1 MRGLSL
7 LFFLLISLAL
17 LLPAPAAAD
26 LLITPKRLVL
36 DSQSRDGIFR
46 LVNTSD
52 RAQSY
57 ELVWQQLR
65 MNEMGTLDDMGE
77 NAAGAASRLLLLAPT
92 RVTLQPGERQTV
104 RLTPRLPEGLPEGE
118 YMSHL
123 LFRPVTP
130 PPPPSSVTG
139 QGAEMQLAVRVGF
152 SIPVFL
158 RHGNLSAQA
167 AIRPIGIDANGVTV
181 EMRREG
187 TASIFGNLSMFWG
200 QPGRDGLQVG
210 RLDSVAIYAN
220 LTQRTVTVPF
230 DPASGV
236 TVGAGLL
243 MVRYTDPDSNA
254 VLAESTVR
262 LE

>member
-1 MRGLSL
+1 MRGLS
-7 LFFLLISLAL
+7 FLLLALLAPAL
-17 LLPAPAAAD
+17 LLPVPAAAE

-36 DSQSRDGIFR
+36 DAQSRDGSFR

-57 ELVWQQLR
+57 ELIWQQLR
-65 MNEMGTLDDMGE
+65 MNETGGLDDQGE
-77 NAAGAASRLLLLAPT
+77 NAAGAASRLITLAPT

-104 RLTPRLPEGLPEGE
+104 RLIPRLPEGLPEGE

-130 PPPPSSVTG
+130 PPPGSASG
-139 QGAEMQLAVRVGF
+139 QGAAMQLAVRVGF

-158 RHGNLSAQA
+158 RHGNLAASAA
-167 AIRPIGIDANGVTV
+167 VRPIDIDPAGVTV
-181 EMRREG
+181 EMLREG
-187 TASIFGNLSMFWG
+187 SASVFGNLSLFWG
-200 QPGRDGLQVG
+200 QPGRDGVQVG
-210 RLDSVAIYAN
+210 RLDGVAVYAN
-220 LTQRTVTVPF
+220 LTRRTVTVPF
-230 DPASGV
+230 DPDSGV
-236 TVGAGLL
+236 KVGAGLL
-243 MVRYTDPDSNA
+243 MVRYVDPASNA

>member
-1 MRGLSL
+1 MRG
-7 LFFLLISLAL
+7 LFFLLFAFLVPAL
-17 LLPAPAAAD
+17 LGAPPAAAD

-77 NAAGAASRLLLLAPT
+77 NAAGAASRLIVLAPT

-104 RLTPRLPEGLPEGE
+104 RLIPRLPEGLPEGE

-130 PPPPSSVTG
+130 PPPGAATG
-139 QGAEMQLAVRVGF
+139 QGAAMQLAVRVGF
-152 SIPVFL
+152 SIPVIL
-158 RHGNLSAQA
+158 RHGNLAARA
-167 AIRPIGIDANGVTV
+167 AIRPIGIDAGGVTI
-181 EMRREG
+181 EMQREG
-187 TASIFGNLSMFWG
+187 AASVFGNLSVFWG
-200 QPGRDGLQVG
+200 QPGRDGLQV
-210 RLDSVAIYAN
+210 
-220 LTQRTVTVPF
+220 
-230 DPASGV
+230 
-236 TVGAGLL
+236 AGW
-243 MVRYTDPDSNA
+243 TAWPC
-254 VLAESTVR
+254 TPT
-262 LE
+262 

>member
-1 MRGLSL
+1 MRGLSF
-7 LFFLLISLAL
+7 LFFVFLVPAL
-17 LLPAPAAAD
+17 FWSPPLSAE

-36 DSQSRDGIFR
+36 DAQSRDGSFR

-65 MNEMGTLDDMGE
+65 MNEMGGLDDQGE
-77 NAAGAASRLLLLAPT
+77 NAAGAASRLLILAPT

-104 RLTPRLPEGLPEGE
+104 RLIPRLPEGLPEGE

-130 PPPPSSVTG
+130 PAPGTASGTG
-139 QGAEMQLAVRVGF
+139 AAMQLAVRVGF
-152 SIPVFL
+152 SIPVIL
-158 RHGNLSAQA
+158 RHGNLAARA
-167 AIRPIGIDANGVTV
+167 AIRPIGIDAAGITI
-181 EMRREG
+181 EMQREG
-187 TASIFGNLSMFWG
+187 LASVFGNLSVFWG

-210 RLDSVAIYAN
+210 RLDGVAIYAN
-220 LTQRTVTVPF
+220 LTRRTVTVPF

-243 MVRYTDPDSNA
+243 MVRYIDPASNA